1 MTGNLPAIVLA
12 AACVALNVAIGTLVY
27 LLKLPLYLDQP
38 GIMLAALLAPGSRG
52 NACMVSIT
60 VAVVTFVVIGLIANP
75 FIFWYIGTAV
85 VSAIY
90 GSLVVRGRV
99 AELISDKANG
109 WRFWGQLLLFGIGW
123 GVVAAVVSAPIT
135 VFLFGGVT
143 GAGTTVI
150 VAFLVR
156 AGNQILDAVLLTG
169 LSAEPIDKTLSLLL
183 AIVVARATPPAF
195 IDLLEARRERPR

>member
-1 MTGNLPAIVLA
+1 MTDKLPAIILA

-38 GIMLAALLAPGSRG
+38 GIMLAALLAPGGRS
-52 NACMVSIT
+52 NACMVSTT

-85 VSAIY
+85 ASAMY

-99 AELISDKANG
+99 TGLIVGTVIG
-109 WRFWGQLLLFGIGW
+109 WRFWGRLLLFGIGW
-123 GVVAAVVSAPIT
+123 GIVAAVVSAPIT

-143 GAGTTVI
+143 GAGTTSSSHSSSMQGTK
-150 VAFLVR
+150 FSMR
-156 AGNQILDAVLLTG
+156 CY
-169 LSAEPIDKTLSLLL
+169 
-183 AIVVARATPPAF
+183 
-195 IDLLEARRERPR
+195 